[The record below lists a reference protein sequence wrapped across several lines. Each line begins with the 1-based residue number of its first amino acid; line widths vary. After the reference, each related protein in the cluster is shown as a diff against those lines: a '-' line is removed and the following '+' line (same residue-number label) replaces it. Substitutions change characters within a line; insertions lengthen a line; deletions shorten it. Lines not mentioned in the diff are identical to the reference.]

1 MKYCLKI
8 KHLGQFSLSPFQ
20 ITQEDEPLWENLP
33 PYASLTNAIQ
43 VRF

>member
-1 MKYCLKI
+1 MKYCLEI
-8 KHLGQFSLSPFQ
+8 KHLGQ